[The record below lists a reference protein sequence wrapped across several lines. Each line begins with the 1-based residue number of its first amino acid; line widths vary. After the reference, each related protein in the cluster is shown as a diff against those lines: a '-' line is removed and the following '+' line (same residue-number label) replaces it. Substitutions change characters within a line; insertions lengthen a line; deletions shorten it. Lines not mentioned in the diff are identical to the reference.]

1 MTESET
7 PDNENAPIHY
17 SDRVFDNK
25 KKQIENWSVISLICL
40 IMAVIFIS
48 FDLRLL
54 SGCFVIGGA
63 SLFILIIRNYSS
75 LIRTIKGSFKD
86 ASVSNEKKDDVISEF
101 SHRIREPLNN
111 LVIIAD
117 LLMDDALQKKQKEL
131 VETFVASTNNM
142 VNTVNELTMQSAGNY
157 SFASR
162 KHIRFNILSTIQ
174 NTIEL
179 YKLKEKAN
187 LDFIFNK
194 KDFHEFECYGDPIIL
209 KQIFLDL
216 FNSIEARIQKKQQR

>member
-7 PDNENAPIHY
+7 SNNENAPLQY
-17 SDRVFDNK
+17 PDRTFDRK

-40 IMAVIFIS
+40 ILAVIFIS

-75 LIRTIKGSFKD
+75 LIKSIKGSFND
-86 ASVSNEKKDDVISEF
+86 ASASNEKKDDVISDF

-111 LVIIAD
+111 LVIIGD
-117 LLMDDALQKKQKEL
+117 LLMDDGLQKKQKEL
-131 VETFVASTNNM
+131 VETFIASASNM
-142 VNTVNELTMQSAGNY
+142 VNTVNELTMQTAGNY

-162 KHIRFNILSTIQ
+162 KPIRFNILSTIQ

-179 YKLKEKAN
+179 YSSRRAKPRLY
-187 LDFIFNK
+187 L
-194 KDFHEFECYGDPIIL
+194 
-209 KQIFLDL
+209 
-216 FNSIEARIQKKQQR
+216 